1 MLDKYV
7 GSYTIISSLNST
19 EQLFGTK
26 GGLQVNIPVTLIAT
40 AAQLSAKVDKDGTK
54 VLSDNNFTNAYRDK
68 LTGISAGATVNS
80 SDMTLL
86 SRANHTG
93 TQDMSTVTGLEAALT
108 GKASAAALTNHLA
121 GVNPHGITKSLIGL
135 ANADNTADTA
145 KPVSLLMRAALDLKL
160 DIADFELINAGDF
173 TGVTPKENQILIWS
187 YTADKFLL
195 RSDRLIYGEIG
206 NIVSVQPNKS
216 GVGPAPI
223 SYSDSSR
230 YGLSL
235 DGMAN
240 GHGNGLGLSVGFG
253 CVVTEHGGLAAGAMC
268 TAGVYF
274 DHFVFGVPVED
285 PEFGWIYTGV
295 NSDGDFT
302 GYFSTSNPV
311 LVRIGPKATPS
322 LAKMTL
328 SSVEFD
334 SDSGETTIVCYYD
347 SGDSG
352 DPDTLG
358 CYANTDDFS
367 ALAFTVGPVALGLY
381 CEATRSGSLASGVFT
396 SSDHVGAA
404 IFGYGGHTQYNGE
417 FSITGGAR
425 DKVTTLMIKGE
436 SSGTGKAYL
445 KPVDP
450 VHSFGGAEYQ
460 DIELLGSD
468 GVFMFK
474 ADIIAKGTGGRC
486 LYGRITSVITVV
498 DDIVTVNY
506 DSGLDTVHA
515 DPGMEYCDVH
525 VLKGEGREINISVTG
540 LEGEDVLWSGVLNIF
555 EFGYGFPVAE

>member
-1 MLDKYV
+1 MTDKYV

-26 GGLQVNIPVTLIAT
+26 GGVQVNIPVTLLAT
-40 AAQLSAKVDKDGTK
+40 AAQLSAKVDKDGAK

-145 KPVSLLMRAALDLKL
+145 KPVSLLMQAALDLKL

-173 TGVTPKENQILIWS
+173 TGVTPQENQILVWS

-253 CVVTEHGGLAAGAMC
+253 CVVTEHGGLAAGAMS

-274 DHFVFGVPVED
+274 EHFIFNVTGED
-285 PEFGWIYTGV
+285 PGSGWIYTGV
-295 NSDGDFT
+295 NRDGDFT

-311 LVRIGPKATPS
+311 IVRIVPKETPS
-322 LAKMTL
+322 LAKM
-328 SSVEFD
+328 SIISVEFD
-334 SDSGETTIVCYYD
+334 PESGKTTLVCSYD
-347 SGDSG
+347 SD
-352 DPDTLG
+352 DLDILG

-367 ALAFTVGPVALGLY
+367 ASSLTVGPVALGIY
-381 CEATRSGSLASGVFT
+381 CEATRSGSMASGVFT

-425 DKVTTLMIKGE
+425 DKLTTLMIKGE
-436 SSGTGKAYL
+436 SSGKNKAYL

-450 VHSFGGAEYQ
+450 AHSFGGAEYQ
-460 DIELLGSD
+460 HIKLLGSD

-525 VLKGEGREINISVTG
+525 VRKGDGREICISVTG